1 MKKNISFVISMLAA
15 ATICASA
22 VSAKNLVVNE
32 KDINVQTVNDNNFEL
47 VPVRA
52 TAEELGFDVEW
63 DGENKS
69 VVLSD
74 LPRYVTFS
82 IGTDG
87 YTFART
93 AAMPLGHEPVIVD
106 GTAYVPV
113 ELFNK
118 LLDYDVEESD
128 DTIKIN
134 DNIDVA
140 DEVETG
146 SAVDA
151 DVVENDAENDEDNNA
166 EEVAVESTE
175 VTVTEIGDGTITV
188 NDEEKGEVVLAID
201 ENFVITDSE
210 GNEIPFEDITVNT
223 VLNVVYGDAMTMS
236 LPPVNNPESIV
247 VVK

>member
-32 KDINVQTVNDNNFEL
+32 KDINVQTVSDNNFEL

-93 AAMPLGHEPVIVD
+93 AAMPLGHEPIIID

-134 DNIDVA
+134 DKIEIA

-151 DVVENDAENDEDNNA
+151 DVAETEEDNNA
-166 EEVAVESTE
+166 EEVAVESAE

-201 ENFVITDSE
+201 ENFVIIDSE
-210 GNEIPFEDITVNT
+210 GNEVPFEDITVNT
-223 VLNVVYGDAMTMS
+223 VLNVVYGEAMTMS
-236 LPPVNNPESIV
+236 LPPVNNPKSIV
-247 VVK
+247 VAK